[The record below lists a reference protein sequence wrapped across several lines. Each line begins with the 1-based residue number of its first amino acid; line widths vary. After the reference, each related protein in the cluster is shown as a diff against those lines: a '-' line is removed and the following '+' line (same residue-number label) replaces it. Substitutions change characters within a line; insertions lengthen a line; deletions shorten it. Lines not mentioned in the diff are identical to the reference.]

1 MNIAKTYWYLKNILD
16 EKENEKL
23 RNLQFETKF
32 GKSIADEKLKALEKE
47 RLKNIQKENEIMS
60 NYLMP
65 IYDDLDCKK

>member
-32 GKSIADEKLKALEKE
+32 GKSYADEK
-47 RLKNIQKENEIMS
+47 
-60 NYLMP
+60 
-65 IYDDLDCKK
+65 